1 MTIFQ
6 SLLFLSALCTTS
18 YGYKL
23 KPVADLGAWTVSNVI
38 YQAVNNST
46 EWALENS
53 TELAINY
60 STEFTVSNSTEL
72 SVDSATEEIL
82 EDATPHMP
90 CNVPVCGEAFQFI
103 SDVTR
108 WLNDP
113 DLRVPQLMALCRWV
127 ESYPVCAVDAN

>member
-1 MTIFQ
+1 MSIFQ

-18 YGYKL
+18 YGHIL

-38 YQAVNNST
+38 YQAVNSST

-53 TELAINY
+53 TELAVN
-60 STEFTVSNSTEL
+60 NSTEL
-72 SVDSATEEIL
+72 AVDSATEEIL
-82 EDATPHMP
+82 DNATPQMP